1 MNHESINQLPELAKI
16 IFIIFCIVLA
26 FTCAWQAVKNN
37 KKFETTL
44 KNTLLAGLS
53 FTIISI
59 IFCFLWFEPNTA
71 LKFSVKALVI
81 FIVSGG
87 FGFILGLFIHGLPNP
102 KKLKV

>member
-1 MNHESINQLPELAKI
+1 MNHESINQLPGFAMN

-26 FTCAWQAVKNN
+26 VICAWQAVKNN

-59 IFCFLWFEPNTA
+59 IFCWWWFEPNTA
-71 LKFSVKALVI
+71 LKFSVKAIVI
-81 FIVSGG
+81 LIVSGG
-87 FGFILGLFIHGLPNP
+87 FGFILGLIIHGLPNR
-102 KKLKV
+102 KKLKI